1 MVDNSLSLLT
11 QNVSD
16 DKYLKLY
23 KIKSNLVNY
32 NDETLEN
39 SINFTHSNNDLF
51 VGFNASLYET
61 LKDDY
66 NDKYE
71 YIFPEITVDKNIL
84 SSERFG
90 NLDLQTISKAHN
102 YDTNKH
108 TNFFVNDLDWESN
121 DKIIN
126 STIKSKFLGKL
137 KNINYE
143 AKNVDVFKENT
154 TSEIFGALGLLS
166 KMDLQKKTSDA
177 NHLFSPKIL
186 FKLSPGG
193 MRKEDSG
200 SRLTP
205 IDAFNLD
212 RLNTI
217 NNFETGNTATIG
229 FDYNLKQC

>member
-1 MVDNSLSLLT
+1 MT

-90 NLDLQTISKAHN
+90 NLDLQTNFKAHN

-166 KMDLQKKTSDA
+166 KMDLQKK
-177 NHLFSPKIL
+177 HLMQITYFHQKYYSS
-186 FKLSPGG
+186 FHQ
-193 MRKEDSG
+193 
-200 SRLTP
+200 
-205 IDAFNLD
+205 AV
-212 RLNTI
+212 
-217 NNFETGNTATIG
+217 
-229 FDYNLKQC
+229 